1 MASAA
6 AIRLCWLTAAGTSRS
21 HECNG
26 DDEANIASW
35 RRGATPRSGAPLL
48 SGGDGSP
55 REDCAPADCRWA
67 QHAHQALCRA
77 SGPTAQLVE
86 PDRRVDIVA
95 KDRASQSGSG
105 EAIENR
111 RGLEVVFTKWLT
123 DWPNMAG
130 LVSGDAGGGLYA
142 GEILAYD
149 HTEAFDRIEALYHV
163 RGSRRQFTARVTV
176 VQNNNNGTARIRG
189 VVISGAFTA
198 SAWGL
203 PGHRAMPHHQ
213 HPIRRPS

>member
-1 MASAA
+1 MSTTRMRGLAALIGALLLPVQTPAALAQASAQ
-6 AIRLCWLTAAGTSRS
+6 G
-21 HECNG
+21 
-26 DDEANIASW
+26 
-35 RRGATPRSGAPLL
+35 
-48 SGGDGSP
+48 
-55 REDCAPADCRWA
+55 
-67 QHAHQALCRA
+67 
-77 SGPTAQLVE
+77 
-86 PDRRVDIVA
+86 
-95 KDRASQSGSG
+95 G

-130 LVSGDAGGGLYA
+130 LVSGDAGGGPYA

-176 VQNNNNGTARIRG
+176 VQSNNNGTARIRG
-189 VVISGAFTA
+189 VVVTGLHWQA
-198 SAWGL
+198 SAWRL

-213 HPIRRPS
+213 HAIRRPS